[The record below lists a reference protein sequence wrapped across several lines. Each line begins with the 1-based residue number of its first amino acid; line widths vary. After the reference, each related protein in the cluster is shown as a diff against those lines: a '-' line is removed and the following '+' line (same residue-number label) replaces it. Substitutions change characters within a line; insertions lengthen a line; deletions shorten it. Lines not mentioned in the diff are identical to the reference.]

1 MGKDSSMK
9 EFLDKAAYSS
19 EVVAYIV
26 TNFDK
31 LDPIE
36 ALIFSTMLIKF
47 SKDVENI
54 YFKLKRENGET
65 RTTEIKF
72 EG

>member
-1 MGKDSSMK
+1 MGKGSSMK
-9 EFLDKAAYSS
+9 EFFDEAAYSAD
-19 EVVAYIV
+19 VLAYIV
-26 TNFDK
+26 TNVDK
-31 LDPIE
+31 LNPVD
-36 ALIFSTMLIKF
+36 ALVFTTMLIKF
-47 SKDVENI
+47 GKDVENI

>member
-1 MGKDSSMK
+1 MGKGSMK
-9 EFLDKAAYSS
+9 EFCDEAAYSS
-19 EVVAYIV
+19 EVLAYIV
-26 TNFDK
+26 TNVDK
-31 LDPIE
+31 LNPVD
-36 ALIFSTMLIKF
+36 ALIFTTMLIKF
-47 SKDVENI
+47 GKDVENI